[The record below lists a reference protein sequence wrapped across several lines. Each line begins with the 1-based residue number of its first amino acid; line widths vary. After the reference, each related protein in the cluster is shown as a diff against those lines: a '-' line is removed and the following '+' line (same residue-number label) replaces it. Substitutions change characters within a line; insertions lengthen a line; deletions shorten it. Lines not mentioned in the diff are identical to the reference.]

1 MTKQKYFIFAFYNF
15 VNLEDP
21 ETLKR
26 SILRLCIE
34 KNIKG
39 TILVAKE
46 GINGTIAGHKEN
58 IDPVAKKLTQSFK
71 LKKPNFKWSK
81 SNSPPFRRLKVRL
94 KNEIVTMGVSMVDPN
109 KEVGDY
115 VEPNEWNNIIS
126 DPNVVVIDVRNSY
139 EVEIGS
145 FPTAINPSIR
155 KFGEFPN
162 WLEKNRE
169 KLEGKQVA
177 MFCTGGI
184 RCEKSTS
191 YLKTLGYKRVY
202 HLKGGILNYLSSV
215 KKANS
220 LWEGECFVFDERV
233 SVVHGVKEGEHLLCR
248 ACGEPISPTD
258 TYSTKYEE
266 GVSCHKCFEYYS
278 SEQKARFKER
288 QRQYNSSDK
297 QHEEHLVKLLEEL

>member
-15 VNLEDP
+15 VKLEDP
-21 ETLKR
+21 DTLKR
-26 SILRLCIE
+26 SIMKLCIE
-34 KNIKG
+34 RDLRG
-39 TILVAKE
+39 TVLVAKE
-46 GINGTIAGHKEN
+46 GINGTIAGHREK
-58 IDPVAKKLTQSFK
+58 IDPVAKELTKLFK
-71 LKKPNFKWSK
+71 LKKPNYKWSK
-81 SNSPPFRRLKVRL
+81 SNCLPFRRLKVRL
-94 KNEIVTMGVSMVDPN
+94 KNEIVTMGVTTVDPN

-115 VEPNEWNNIIS
+115 VEPAEWNNIIS

-162 WLEKNRE
+162 WLEKNSK
-169 KLEGKQVA
+169 KLEDKQIA

-191 YLKTLGYKRVY
+191 YLKALGFKNVY
-202 HLKGGILNYLSSV
+202 HLKGGILNYLASV
-215 KKANS
+215 KKDDS

-248 ACGEPISPTD
+248 ACGEPITQID
-258 TYSTKYEE
+258 TRSTNYEE

-278 SEQKARFKER
+278 TEQKARFKER

-297 QHEEHLVKLLEEL
+297 QHEEYLVKLLEEL